1 MLSMLATKYPRSR
14 RIPALCEPLEERAL
28 MSTYYVSPAGN
39 DSHAG
44 TSVSTAWK
52 SITKVNSVSLKPGD
66 TVLFQG
72 GQTFDG
78 SMYFSSGKGGSATSP
93 VTIGSYGG
101 IATIYSGTS
110 DGARVFNT
118 GGFLFE
124 NLKFQGTPGASTQ
137 YGIDF
142 ESNTTSGKM
151 PYAGVND
158 CEVTGYTGSGIM
170 VMGDYSTAGFS
181 NVRITNNSVHDNVDC
196 GIETLAHAERTIDD
210 VYIAYNEVYSNYGDG
225 VSAVTGS
232 GIEVGDVETAMV
244 EHNISYDNGWK
255 GGNGG
260 VGIWA
265 YESDDVVFQYN
276 ESGDNHGLR
285 GEDGDGFDF
294 DADTSNSL
302 MQYNLAI
309 NNDGTGFQ
317 LDQWRD
323 NSLFQGDVIRYC
335 YAINNGQRN
344 GYGNLEVWGRVI
356 NAELFDNTI
365 WVSPPKN
372 GGSTSGIR
380 VYNKTLQGL
389 FAIGVHFSGNIIYST
404 GGVPFI
410 NVPSAEAVGEYD
422 VEFEGDTFDDGGA
435 TPTFIYNSV
444 TYHSLASFAKATGK
458 EETNGVLNGSMSSAA
473 IPAVSFDPRMAETD
487 SGSGAKAPTAAP
499 SAQATSAA
507 VLFGQAA
514 ITNLADLISQALSA

>member
-124 NLKFQGTPGASTQ
+124 NLKFQGTPGAATQ

-210 VYIAYNEVYSNYGDG
+210 VYIAYNEVFSNYGDG

-302 MQYNLAI
+302 MQFNFSV

-317 LDQWRD
+317 LDQWRND
-323 NSLFQGDVIRYC
+323 ALFQGDVVRYNV
-335 YAINNGQRN
+335 AVNNGQRN
-344 GYGNLEVWGRVI
+344 GYGNLEVWGKVE
-356 NAELFDNTI
+356 NSSLYGNTI
-365 WVSPPKN
+365 YVSPPKD
-372 GGSTSGIR
+372 GSSTSGIR
-380 VYNKTLQGL
+380 VYNKTISGL
-389 FAIGVHFSGNIIYST
+389 YAIGVHISDNTIYSS

-410 NVPSAEAVGEYD
+410 NVPSGESAGSED
-422 VEFEGDTFDDGGA
+422 LVFSNDTFDSGGA

-444 TYHSLASFAKATGK
+444 TYHTLASYAEATGE
-458 EETNGVLNGSMSSAA
+458 EETKGVLNSAMSYAPL
-473 IPAVSFDPRMAETD
+473 PAYSIDPRLNETD
-487 SGSGAKAPTAAP
+487 SGSGAKAPAASP
-499 SAQATSAA
+499 SAQATSAS

-514 ITNLADLISQALSA
+514 VTNLATLISQALSA